1 MFSNS
6 LVKNLNIALG
16 VFEKLQ
22 KATIIRFIHSFIHLF
37 VMSVL
42 LSVHLKG
49 TTQLPLNRLSW
60 NFIFEYFPRIR
71 QENSSF
77 IKMWHDYTN
86 TNIHFWSYL
95 LHFFIEWEMFQI
107 KVVEKVKTRILSSIT
122 FFLIVLFMRL
132 HGKILLNLA
141 GHKWHKVHTHCMLD
155 TMPTNTHSEYVI
167 LIAFPLQQWLH
178 KCDSLLCSTYITCLV

>member
-49 TTQLPLNRLSW
+49 TTQLPLNRLS
-60 NFIFEYFPRIR
+60 
-71 QENSSF
+71 
-77 IKMWHDYTN
+77 
-86 TNIHFWSYL
+86 
-95 LHFFIEWEMFQI
+95 
-107 KVVEKVKTRILSSIT
+107 
-122 FFLIVLFMRL
+122 
-132 HGKILLNLA
+132 
-141 GHKWHKVHTHCMLD
+141 
-155 TMPTNTHSEYVI
+155 
-167 LIAFPLQQWLH
+167 
-178 KCDSLLCSTYITCLV
+178 